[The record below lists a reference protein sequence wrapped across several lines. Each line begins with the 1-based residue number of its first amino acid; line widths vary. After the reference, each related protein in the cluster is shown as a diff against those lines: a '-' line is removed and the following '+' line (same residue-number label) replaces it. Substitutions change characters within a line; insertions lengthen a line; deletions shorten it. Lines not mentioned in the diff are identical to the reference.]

1 VPKWQREV
9 RASLLLGGI
18 RTKVK
23 DVGMKRV
30 TGEMIL
36 TRKEPNSTRKR
47 GTLYLFNSRVFK
59 GMSP

>member
-1 VPKWQREV
+1 V

-23 DVGMKRV
+23 DMGMKRV
-30 TGEMIL
+30 TGELIL
-36 TRKEPNSTRKR
+36 TRKEPNSRRKR

-59 GMSP
+59 GMYPY

>member
-1 VPKWQREV
+1 V

-23 DVGMKRV
+23 DMGMERV
-30 TGEMIL
+30 TGELIL
-36 TRKEPNSTRKR
+36 TRKEPNSRRKR

-59 GMSP
+59 GMYPY

>member
-1 VPKWQREV
+1 V

-18 RTKVK
+18 RTKIK

-30 TGEMIL
+30 TGELIL
-36 TRKEPNSTRKR
+36 TGKELNSRRKR
-47 GTLYLFNSRVFK
+47 GTLYLLNSRAFK